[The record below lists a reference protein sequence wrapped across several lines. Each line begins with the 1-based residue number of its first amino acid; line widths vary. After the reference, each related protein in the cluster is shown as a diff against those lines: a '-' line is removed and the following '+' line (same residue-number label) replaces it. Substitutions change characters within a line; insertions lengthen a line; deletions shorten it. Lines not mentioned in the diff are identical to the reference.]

1 MTVQDKLAMTV
12 VAQVVKVLASLSHL
26 VDDDSRDEV
35 IGIVVE
41 NLTRL
46 FGAEAVEASLRRIL
60 AKADTLADQK
70 FGPKT

>member
-1 MTVQDKLAMTV
+1 
-12 VAQVVKVLASLSHL
+12 